1 MFGFQSSSAAETSTT
16 VEMLLK
22 ALTDQQVAKDFL
34 SSVDTKVAEFT
45 KIRDD
50 AMASLKE
57 AEKKEADAQAAFAEA
72 KRVASVN
79 DAVGA
84 SLNQS
89 MTALQARV
97 ADITVRET
105 ALNDAAAKQ
114 QADFNNQRNKLFS
127 DLAAFEGEKAT
138 NSKTYQATKAAFE
151 SSVERT
157 NADIQS
163 KLDRAATLEAKA
175 IADARGAAELKA
187 LWESKVASINDMFL
201 AASKTK

>member
-1 MFGFQSSSAAETSTT
+1 MFGFQSTSAAETSTT

-22 ALTDQQVAKDFL
+22 ALTDPQAAKDFL

-72 KRVASVN
+72 KRVAAVN

-89 MTALQARV
+89 MAALQARV
-97 ADITVRET
+97 ADITVREN
-105 ALNDAAAKQ
+105 ALKESIDKT
-114 QADFNNQRNKLFS
+114 QADFQNQRNKLIS
-127 DLAAFEGEKAT
+127 DAAAFEDEKAT
-138 NSKTYQATKAAFE
+138 NSKAFQNERAAFD

-163 KLDRAATLEAKA
+163 KLDNAATLEAKA
-175 IADARGAAELKA
+175 VADARGAADLKA